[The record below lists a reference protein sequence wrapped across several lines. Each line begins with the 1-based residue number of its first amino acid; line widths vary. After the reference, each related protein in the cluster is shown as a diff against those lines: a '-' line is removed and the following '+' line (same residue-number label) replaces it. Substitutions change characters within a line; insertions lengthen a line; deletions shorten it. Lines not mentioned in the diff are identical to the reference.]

1 MSGFNLKMLKCRYIQ
16 VWSSYVFKMFNI
28 SKIQKKKGIGY
39 NEYAKRYQA
48 TVFSLKMKLYWW

>member
-28 SKIQKKKGIGY
+28 SKIQKKKELVIM
-39 NEYAKRYQA
+39 NMRNDIKQL
-48 TVFSLKMKLYWW
+48 FFL